1 MRTWVA
7 DEAVSRVLGAIRVG
21 YPVATETRRRRNP
34 CLAACSMPY
43 NQPTVS
49 VCAVRAIHD
58 PVGAYGKIPVN
69 FLFYFCA
76 GLAVEFRR
84 WYSLRWCAA

>member
-58 PVGAYGKIPVN
+58 PFGAYGKIPVN
-69 FLFYFCA
+69 AAFVQDS
-76 GLAVEFRR
+76 LAVEFRR